1 MKITLKKYTGC
12 NTVSNVANYNVD
24 PSLLGV
30 LTTYNGLWVSDGV
43 YAIPP
48 FDFAEI
54 LDPTLSFIVSWD
66 LNLLGL
72 YPLGTYPLSITG
84 SDGNEYFIIV
94 EVVSACELQ
103 TYTLDCCNA
112 LNIVW
117 LNREGGYENFIFT
130 GRRQIFEVE
139 EGEAIEFKTSSLT
152 RKNAQI
158 ENIYNAVIVNTGD
171 IPKEHL
177 LKLASLR
184 SSIQAWVYTELPGYI
199 DFSERLTPILIDRE
213 SIIINDTREKI
224 VQRSVRFI
232 VAKEVV
238 TQSQ

>member
-1 MKITLKKYTGC
+1 MKITLKKYSGC
-12 NTVSNVANYNVD
+12 NTQTNIFTESVD
-24 PSLLGV
+24 ASLLGV

-43 YAIPP
+43 YDTPP

-54 LDPTLSFIVSWD
+54 LDPTLSYIVSWD
-66 LNLLGL
+66 LNLIGL
-72 YPLGTYPLSITG
+72 YPTGTYPLSITG
-84 SDGNEYFIIV
+84 NDGNEYFIIV
-94 EVVSACELQ
+94 EVTAACEIP
-103 TYTLDCCNA
+103 TYTLDCCNS

-130 GRRQIFEVE
+130 GRRQIYEVT
-139 EGEAIEFKTSSLT
+139 EGESIEFKTSNLT

-158 ENIYNAVIVNTGD
+158 ENIYNAVVVNTGD

-177 LKLASLR
+177 VKLASLR
-184 SSIQAWVYTELPGYI
+184 SSIQAWVYLELPGYI
-199 DFSERLTPILIDRE
+199 DFTERLSPILLDRE

-224 VQRSVRFI
+224 IQRSVRFI

>member
-1 MKITLKKYTGC
+1 MKITLKKYTTC
-12 NTVSNVANYNVD
+12 NTLSQVFTEEVD
-24 PSLLGV
+24 ASLLGV

-43 YAIPP
+43 YDTPP

-54 LDPTLSFIVSWD
+54 LDPTLSYIVSWD
-66 LNLLGL
+66 LNPIGL
-72 YPLGTYPLSITG
+72 YPTGTYPLSITG

-94 EVVSACELQ
+94 EVTSACEIP
-103 TYTLDCCNA
+103 TYTLDCCNSI
-112 LNIVW
+112 NIVW
-117 LNREGGYENFIFT
+117 LNREGGRENFIFT

-139 EGEAIEFKTSSLT
+139 EGEAIEFKTSNLT

-177 LKLASLR
+177 VKLASLR

-199 DFSERLTPILIDRE
+199 DFSERFSPILIDRE

-224 VQRSVRFI
+224 IQRSVRFI